1 MSKPEGGSDMTGKEI
16 GEQVAAQRKEG
27 QVFIKWWR
35 KEEDFLD
42 FDLIDRFVENCGEN
56 EEVGGFELVG
66 IDAMWERL
74 QSVVPTRVK
83 LDTLGSQKFVLWKKE
98 NGETVECPF
107 APETLMDIFDAETK
121 DSYID

>member
-1 MSKPEGGSDMTGKEI
+1 MLGRDVVHEI
-16 GEQVAAQRKEG
+16 KRVREPG
-27 QVFIKWWR
+27 QHFISWWR

-74 QSVVPTRVK
+74 QTVVPTRVK